1 MPGTTSIKRT
11 RLLLRTLCVWVW
23 VTVCTVSAS
32 SAAGTSGFEFLRTDF
47 SPRSSAMGGAFLSL
61 RGDVNGIFQNPAVMA
76 YTAERQF
83 CFNYTNYL
91 LDISGGQAGY
101 TQRLIGHGQLS
112 ASILYLNYGS
122 FKETDEFT
130 NATGRS
136 FSAGDLALAVSYAD
150 YLENRFTYGVT
161 IKYIHSK
168 IDSYTASALGLD
180 LGLIYEAP
188 FSNDLYLGIAL
199 LNIGEALTAYVHT
212 RESLPLSLK
221 FGISKKLAHLPLVY
235 DLSWYDLNGAED
247 KLTDRLKKFSI
258 GGEFTLSQL
267 FRLRLGY
274 DHDLH
279 QDLDT
284 PSAKFSGVSLGFGVI
299 WRTYR
304 FDYSFSSYGD
314 LDNAHRFGIQGSF

>member
-1 MPGTTSIKRT
+1 MRIETIIKKI
-11 RLLLRTLCVWVW
+11 RLLLLILCSWGWTSVFG
-23 VTVCTVSAS
+23 
-32 SAAGTSGFEFLRTDF
+32 AGAGAGASGFEFLRTDF
-47 SPRSSAMGGAFLSL
+47 SPRSSAMAGAFLSL

-76 YTAERQF
+76 YTEERQF
-83 CFNYTNYL
+83 CFNYSDYL

-101 TQRLIGHGQLS
+101 TQRLIGYGQLS

-130 NATGRS
+130 VPTGRS
-136 FSAGDLALAVSYAD
+136 FSAGDLAMAISYSD
-150 YLENRFTYGVT
+150 YLEDRFTFGVT
-161 IKYIHSK
+161 LKYIHSK
-168 IDSYTASALGLD
+168 IDTYTASALGLD
-180 LGLIYEAP
+180 LGMIYEAP

-199 LNIGEALTAYVHT
+199 LNFGKALSAYVDT
-212 RESLPLSLK
+212 KENLPLTLK

-235 DLSWYDLNGAED
+235 DFSFYNLNGAED
-247 KLTDRLKKFSI
+247 KLVDRLKKFSI
-258 GGEFTLSQL
+258 GGEFTLSRI

-274 DHDLH
+274 DNDLH

-284 PSAKFSGVSLGFGVI
+284 PTAKFSGVSLGFGVI

>member
-1 MPGTTSIKRT
+1 MPIKTSMKRARLFLSILCLWSWIAVCAAAAGT
-11 RLLLRTLCVWVW
+11 
-23 VTVCTVSAS
+23 
-32 SAAGTSGFEFLRTDF
+32 GTSGFEFLRTDF
-47 SPRSSAMGGAFLSL
+47 SPRSSAMGGAFLAL

-101 TQRLIGHGQLS
+101 TQRLNGHGQIS
-112 ASILYLNYGS
+112 AAILYLNYGS

-130 NATGRS
+130 NASGRS

-150 YLENRFTYGVT
+150 YLEDRFTYGVT
-161 IKYIHSK
+161 LKYIHSK
-168 IDSYTASALGLD
+168 IDTYTASAVGLD

-199 LNIGEALTAYVHT
+199 LNIGRALSAYVDT

-221 FGISKKLAHLPLVY
+221 FGVSKKLAHLPLVY
-235 DLSWYDLNGAED
+235 DLSFYDLNRTEA
-247 KLTDRLKKFSI
+247 KFLDRLKKFAI

-284 PSAKFSGVSLGFGVI
+284 PSAKFSGVSLGFGVV